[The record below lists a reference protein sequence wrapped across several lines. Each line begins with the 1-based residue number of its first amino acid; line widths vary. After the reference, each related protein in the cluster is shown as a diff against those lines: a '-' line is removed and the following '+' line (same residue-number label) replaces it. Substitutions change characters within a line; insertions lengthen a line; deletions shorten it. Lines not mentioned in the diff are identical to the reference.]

1 VSAAAERARAI
12 RDRDRPKREEPVEVV
27 MLTEDGWMV
36 LRGSIPRREVFA
48 QAFGSV
54 VERASA
60 TGYGDALDELLVA
73 EVPA

>member
-36 LRGSIPRREVFA
+36 LRGSIPRREVLA
-48 QAFGSV
+48 QAFGGV